1 MAIAS
6 FYGRETCFSHYTDYS
21 EKGIIV
27 YLKGV
32 GEVKLFAF
40 PESVKNDGQGKNE
53 YFITSNTEDTREDV
67 EKLRSIRWKIT
78 LAR

>member
-1 MAIAS
+1 MHVEDVDIP
-6 FYGRETCFSHYTDYS
+6 E
-21 EKGIIV
+21 EGIVV

-53 YFITSNTEDTREDV
+53 YFITSSTEDTREDV
-67 EKLRSIRWKIT
+67 GKLRSIRWKIT
-78 LAR
+78 MAR